1 MMMTNTSANNFVTST
16 LQAFLISLVPVAL
29 AGGQFGFGGGF
40 GQSFAAATQS
50 FARQEQYYPPQPYS
64 FGYDNA
70 DEYGTKSFHKEQG
83 DASNT
88 KTGAYGY
95 SDANGIYRQVKY
107 IADAG
112 GFRAKIDTNEPG
124 TEPGASADATYTGRP
139 LPAGPQYRV
148 IGGSSRLSAPYT
160 SASTYG
166 FGYGRQGPWAG

>member
-1 MMMTNTSANNFVTST
+1 MNASVVM
-16 LQAFLISLVPVAL
+16 FLKALVISVLPVAL

-40 GQSFAAATQS
+40 QHHGAFGPSFAATTQS

-83 DASNT
+83 DAANT
-88 KTGAYGY
+88 KTGTYGY
-95 SDANGIYRQVKY
+95 SDAKGVFRRVKY

-112 GFRAKIDTNEPG
+112 GYRAKIDTNEPG
-124 TEPGASADATYTGRP
+124 TEPGASADAVFNSNP
-139 LPAGPQYRV
+139 LPAGQRHL
-148 IGGSSRLSAPYT
+148 GAASHHSAAYT

-166 FGYGRQGPWAG
+166 SGYGQPWSG

>member
-1 MMMTNTSANNFVTST
+1 MRSPAIIIAQLFVISMVPF
-16 LQAFLISLVPVAL
+16 AF
-29 AGGQFGFGGGF
+29 AGGQFGFGGGL
-40 GQSFAAATQS
+40 GGGLD
-50 FARQEQYYPPQPYS
+50 QYYPPQPYS

-88 KTGAYGY
+88 KTGTYGY

-112 GFRAKIDTNEPG
+112 GFRAKVDTNEPG
-124 TEPGASADATYTGRP
+124 TEPGASADATYNARP

-166 FGYGRQGPWAG
+166 SGYGGPWSG

>member
-1 MMMTNTSANNFVTST
+1 MRSAATIIAQLFVISMVP
-16 LQAFLISLVPVAL
+16 LAF
-29 AGGQFGFGGGF
+29 AGGQFGFGGGLGGAVGYQGSF
-40 GQSFAAATQS
+40 GPSFAAT

-64 FGYDNA
+64 FGYDNV

-88 KTGAYGY
+88 KTGTYGY
-95 SDANGIYRQVKY
+95 SDANGIFRQVKY

-112 GFRAKIDTNEPG
+112 GFRAKVDTNEPG
-124 TEPGASADATYTGRP
+124 TEPGASADATYNARP
-139 LPAGPQYRV
+139 LPAGPQYRI

-166 FGYGRQGPWAG
+166 SGYGGPWSG

>member
-1 MMMTNTSANNFVTST
+1 MLA
-16 LQAFLISLVPVAL
+16 QAFLISFVPVAL

-40 GQSFAAATQS
+40 NHGAFGPSFAAATQS
-50 FARQEQYYPPQPYS
+50 FARQELYNPPQPYS

-124 TEPGASADATYTGRP
+124 TEPGATADAVYSGRP

>member
-1 MMMTNTSANNFVTST
+1 MPTAAAIIAQLFV
-16 LQAFLISLVPVAL
+16 ISMLPIAL

-40 GQSFAAATQS
+40 GGGLGHHGAFGPSFAATS
-50 FARQEQYYPPQPYS
+50 ARQELYYPPQPYS

-70 DEYGTKSFHKEQG
+70 DAYGTKSFHKEQG

-95 SDANGIYRQVKY
+95 TDANGIFRQVKY

-112 GFRAKIDTNEPG
+112 GFRAKVETNEPG
-124 TEPGASADATYTGRP
+124 TEPGASADAIYNARP
-139 LPAGPQYRV
+139 LPAGQQYRV
-148 IGGSSRLSAPYT
+148 IGGSSPYSAPYT

-166 FGYGRQGPWAG
+166 PGYGNPWSG